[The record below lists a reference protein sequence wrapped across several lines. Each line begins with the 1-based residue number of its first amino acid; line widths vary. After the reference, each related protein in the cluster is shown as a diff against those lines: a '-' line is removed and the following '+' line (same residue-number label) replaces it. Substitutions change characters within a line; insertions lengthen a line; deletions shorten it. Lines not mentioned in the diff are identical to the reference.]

1 MEDKQNLTEQQKI
14 LLSKL
19 ETLRTEMHRSVDA
32 RVDRS
37 IQHILTSSVL
47 EESPTL
53 PLHTDPSV
61 FKGKKPEAVLFP
73 NGQSVRTPTWKAAVL
88 AIRVK
93 QRGCEGAGQARDRQT
108 EGDWDQAWREDAG
121 MIVERE
127 QNSQPDALI
136 FDILDKNEDIGS
148 ERNCFLRKRLG
159 MTAMW
164 CFCRKVLPLKMSSS
178 DVE

>member
-1 MEDKQNLTEQQKI
+1 MGTD
-14 LLSKL
+14 
-19 ETLRTEMHRSVDA
+19 REMDA
-32 RVDRS
+32 DRV
-37 IQHILTSSVL
+37 
-47 EESPTL
+47 E
-53 PLHTDPSV
+53 
-61 FKGKKPEAVLFP
+61 
-73 NGQSVRTPTWKAAVL
+73 
-88 AIRVK
+88 

-108 EGDWDQAWREDAG
+108 EGDWEQAWREDAG
-121 MIVERE
+121 IIVERE

>member
-1 MEDKQNLTEQQKI
+1 MGTD
-14 LLSKL
+14 
-19 ETLRTEMHRSVDA
+19 REMDA
-32 RVDRS
+32 DRV
-37 IQHILTSSVL
+37 
-47 EESPTL
+47 E
-53 PLHTDPSV
+53 
-61 FKGKKPEAVLFP
+61 
-73 NGQSVRTPTWKAAVL
+73 
-88 AIRVK
+88 

-108 EGDWDQAWREDAG
+108 EGDWEQAWREDAG

-164 CFCRKVLPLKMSSS
+164 CFCRKVLPVKNEFLRQEVLLLDAALLEVAVKSVKELCG
-178 DVE
+178 DLRG

>member
-1 MEDKQNLTEQQKI
+1 MGTD
-14 LLSKL
+14 
-19 ETLRTEMHRSVDA
+19 REMDA
-32 RVDRS
+32 D
-37 IQHILTSSVL
+37 
-47 EESPTL
+47 
-53 PLHTDPSV
+53 
-61 FKGKKPEAVLFP
+61 
-73 NGQSVRTPTWKAAVL
+73 
-88 AIRVK
+88 RVK

-164 CFCRKVLPLKMSSS
+164 CFCRKVLPLKNEFLRCRIEERKKMGA
-178 DVE
+178 

>member
-1 MEDKQNLTEQQKI
+1 MGTD
-14 LLSKL
+14 
-19 ETLRTEMHRSVDA
+19 REMDA
-32 RVDRS
+32 DRV
-37 IQHILTSSVL
+37 
-47 EESPTL
+47 E
-53 PLHTDPSV
+53 
-61 FKGKKPEAVLFP
+61 
-73 NGQSVRTPTWKAAVL
+73 
-88 AIRVK
+88 

-108 EGDWDQAWREDAG
+108 EGDWEQAWREDAG

-164 CFCRKVLPLKMSSS
+164 CFCRKVLPVKNEFLRCRIEERLTIKSQVWNVRSGKNFRRIKKGIAKQTS
-178 DVE
+178 RWTPN

>member
-1 MEDKQNLTEQQKI
+1 M
-14 LLSKL
+14 
-19 ETLRTEMHRSVDA
+19 DA
-32 RVDRS
+32 DRV
-37 IQHILTSSVL
+37 
-47 EESPTL
+47 E
-53 PLHTDPSV
+53 
-61 FKGKKPEAVLFP
+61 
-73 NGQSVRTPTWKAAVL
+73 
-88 AIRVK
+88 

-108 EGDWDQAWREDAG
+108 EGGLGAG
-121 MIVERE
+121 VARGCGDDCERE